1 MRIERD
7 CLELAEISEAW
18 GLSDADI
25 RYLVGSGRLTLSLRL
40 VAQPVTLSVFEEIAE
55 DHRVWIPCEQRVFH
69 GVADLFL
76 RDGFRLVRDGQRAVT
91 DALLTDGRLLTLRLE
106 AGLRLE
112 RRDALV
118 RRAHWEAIRPEVL
131 GEGSAGGAGAEEAF
145 DFRQFVFDGFD
156 YAFTLPQARALAF
169 MFERTRAGAPDQ
181 HHLKI
186 LEAARTSSTKLANLF
201 SRKPWWTRL
210 VRKTP
215 GRRGW
220 YYLDPAFVVW
230 LTRPS

>member
-7 CLELAEISEAW
+7 CFELAEIAESW
-18 GLSDADI
+18 GLTDADI
-25 RYLVGSGRLTLSLRL
+25 RYLVGNGTLTLSVRL
-40 VAQPVTLSVFEEIAE
+40 VAQPVLLSVPEEIAPG
-55 DHRVWIPCEQRVFH
+55 RCEWLPDEERVFH

-76 RDGFRLVRDGQRAVT
+76 RDGFRLVRDGQRTIT
-91 DALLTDGRLLTLRLE
+91 DALLADGRRLTLRYE
-106 AGLRLE
+106 GGLRLE
-112 RRDALV
+112 RKDALV
-118 RRAHWEAIRPEVL
+118 RRAHWETIRADVL
-131 GEGSAGGAGAEEAF
+131 GEGCDDVEEAF
-145 DFRQFVFDGFD
+145 DFRQFVYDEFD

-186 LEAARTSSTKLANLF
+186 LEAAGASSTKLGNLF

-210 VRKTP
+210 LRKTP

-220 YYLDPAFVVW
+220 YYLDPAFAIW
-230 LTRPS
+230 LTRSG